1 MSAWTQANT
10 HWSMLLVSDEGGWRY
25 FYERYRGAVE
35 ALLRREGL
43 SASDADDVA
52 QEFFL
57 KTLGQEFLARAD
69 PERGRFRAYLRTAA
83 RRFLANHLRAE
94 GRLKRR
100 PQGGL
105 VELNEEVDRAAGLS
119 PEEAFDQAWAKGI
132 LARGVERARAH
143 LSERGRED
151 QLEALLLRQEGASWA
166 SVAET
171 LGTTA
176 GAARQWGGRA
186 EKVVARFVSEE
197 VSGTVAGERDLAD
210 ELRELARILGS

>member
-1 MSAWTQANT
+1 
-10 HWSMLLVSDEGGWRY
+10 MLLVSHEGGWKY

-35 ALLRREGL
+35 ALLRSEGL
-43 SASDADDVA
+43 SANDADDVA
-52 QEFFL
+52 QEFFM
-57 KTLGQEFLARAD
+57 KTLDQEFLARAD

-83 RRFLANHLRAE
+83 RRFLANHLRAQ

-100 PQGGL
+100 PQGGW
-105 VELNEEVDRAAGLS
+105 VALNEAVDQGAAGAS
-119 PEEAFDQAWAKGI
+119 PEEAFDRAWAKAI

-143 LSERGRED
+143 LAERGRED
-151 QLEALLLRQEGASWA
+151 QLRALLLRQEGASWA

>member
-1 MSAWTQANT
+1 
-10 HWSMLLVSDEGGWRY
+10 MLLVSDEGGWRY
-25 FYERYRGAVE
+25 FYQRYRGAVE

-57 KTLGQEFLARAD
+57 RTLDQEFLSRAD

-83 RRFLANHLRAE
+83 RRFLANHRRAE

-100 PQGGL
+100 PAGGL
-105 VELNEEVDRAAGLS
+105 VELNEEVDQGAGGLS
-119 PEEAFDQAWAKGI
+119 PEDAFDQAWAKAI
-132 LARGVERARAH
+132 LTRGVERARDH
-143 LSERGRED
+143 LRERGREQ
-151 QLEALLLRQEGASWA
+151 QLQALLLRQEGASWA

-171 LGTTA
+171 LGTSA

-186 EKVVARFVSEE
+186 EKVVARFISEE
-197 VSGTVAGERDLAD
+197 VSGTVAGDRDLAD
-210 ELRELARILGS
+210 ELRELSQILAR